1 MLKDLQKS
9 DAYAWG
15 KDDIYST
22 TETDCWQAEQRNG
35 AKADWGGGCFFFN
48 PVWKL
53 TPLSQIL
60 LETVCDTESKALLH
74 YSFGSLLEMNI

>member
-9 DAYAWG
+9 DANAWG

-35 AKADWGGGCFFFN
+35 AKADWGAVFFLFFD
-48 PVWKL
+48 L
-53 TPLSQIL
+53 
-60 LETVCDTESKALLH
+60 
-74 YSFGSLLEMNI
+74 